1 MGQNTNVRDYQNRN
15 ENNVKPAQQAIE
27 IAPCNCG
34 EEKGALRKVTDTVAG
49 AVKSVGNSFKEA
61 PVKTTAK
68 VVVITALTVGAVKV
82 GTYGFRQIKAHGLKL
97 KEWDKP
103 KLFNFKK
110 KKGSDASVEEAP
122 AE

>member
-1 MGQNTNVRDYQNRN
+1 MGQNNTNVRDYQNRN
-15 ENNVKPAQQAIE
+15 LENVKPAQQAE

-34 EEKGALRKVTDTVAG
+34 EKKGALRKVTATVVG

-61 PVKTTAK
+61 PGKTTAK

-82 GTYGFRQIKAHGLKL
+82 GTYGFRQFKAHGLKL

-103 KLFNFKK
+103 KLFIFKK
-110 KKGSDASVEEAP
+110 KDASAGVEEAP

>member
-15 ENNVKPAQQAIE
+15 QENVKPAEQAE

-34 EEKGALRKVTDTVAG
+34 EKKGALRKVTDTVVG
-49 AVKSVGNSFKEA
+49 TVKSVGNSFKEA

-68 VVVITALTVGAVKV
+68 AVVITALTVGAVKV
-82 GTYGFRQIKAHGLKL
+82 GTYGFRQIKAHGFKL

-103 KLFNFKK
+103 KFFTFKK
-110 KKGSDASVEEAP
+110 KDTNAGVEEAP